1 MQVMQVLDAELAV
14 LDRLLRD
21 GRYELSDDTPA
32 EMVETLADFE
42 RRGAVRCVYY
52 IENRDYIK
60 VYRNELKEVVALW
73 LAKENTK

>member
-32 EMVETLADFE
+32 
-42 RRGAVRCVYY
+42 
-52 IENRDYIK
+52 
-60 VYRNELKEVVALW
+60 
-73 LAKENTK
+73 